1 MNKKGLIIVIT
12 VLFVVVFAGYK
23 FIFSRSRDLGG
34 LKAAA
39 NLPANVFLN
48 DKLIGNTP
56 FEDKHVTGEFII
68 KLIPQDT
75 TDQSV
80 SWQGKVKINPSVL
93 TYVNRE
99 LGQSE
104 LTSGGEVLT
113 LERTNQEQPQLE
125 VSSQPDAATILVDG
139 QEKGV
144 ASQVIAISEGE
155 HDVAVASPGFIGRT
169 IRVQATKGYKLK
181 VDFQLV
187 LSQSEAELIP
197 STQSGQP
204 TPTGVKTTQPGKTSI
219 QIKDTPTG
227 FLRVRNAPNTSATE
241 VAQVKPKD
249 TYPLLEEKEGW
260 YKILYAEGKEGWV
273 SGRYAQKAD

>member
-1 MNKKGLIIVIT
+1 MNKKGMVIAII

-23 FIFSRSRDLGG
+23 FVLSRSRDLGG
-34 LKAAA
+34 LKVAA

-48 DKLIGNTP
+48 DKLIGSTP
-56 FEDKHVTGEFII
+56 FEDKHVAGEYIL

-75 TDQSV
+75 TNQSV

-113 LERTNQEQPQLE
+113 LERVSQEQPQLE

-139 QEKGV
+139 QEKGA
-144 ASQVIAISEGE
+144 ASQIIGISEGE
-155 HDVAVASPGFIGRT
+155 HDVAVASPGFVGRT

-181 VDFQLV
+181 VDFQLI
-187 LSQSEAELIP
+187 LSKSEGELIP
-197 STQSGQP
+197 STQGAQP
-204 TPTGVKTTQPGKTSI
+204 TPTGAKAAQPGKASI

-227 FLRVRNAPNTSATE
+227 FLRVRNAPKTSATE

-249 TYPLLEEKEGW
+249 IYPLLEEKEGW
-260 YKILYAEGKEGWV
+260 YKIPYAEGKEGWV
-273 SGRYAQKAD
+273 SGRYAEKVD